1 MTKINQ
7 AYLFCLDEHRTFSE
21 DVKKRFSDTSKYRV
35 ISTSS
40 QHEFLKTLE
49 NEREHSFCKVA
60 VITIYE
66 AKEQGLII
74 ENLAKTVKETDPAV
88 WLILVYPVE
97 KGEEIKKALKFNI
110 DGFIPR
116 NDNAIIRLHNTVK
129 RLIGWH
135 NLEIYRKRRNLSL
148 LFLLAFVIL
157 SAIILLVAYLR
168 HPIYF

>member
-7 AYLFCLDEHRTFSE
+7 VHLFCLDEHRTFSE
-21 DVKKRFSDTSKYRV
+21 DVRKRFADTSKYRV

-49 NEREHSFCKVA
+49 NEKEHRFCKVA

-74 ENLAKTVKETDPAV
+74 ENLAKTVKKTDPSV

-97 KGEEIKKALKFNI
+97 KGEEIKKTVKFNI
-110 DGFIPR
+110 DAFIPR

-135 NLEIYRKRRNLSL
+135 NLEISRKRRNLSL
-148 LFLLAFVIL
+148 FFLLAISVLAAIL
-157 SAIILLVAYLR
+157 LLVAYLKY
-168 HPIYF
+168 PLFF

>member
-40 QHEFLKTLE
+40 QHEFLKTIE
-49 NEREHSFCKVA
+49 NERDHHFCKIA

-66 AKEQGLII
+66 AKDHRLVI
-74 ENLAKTVKETDPAV
+74 ENLTKAVKETDPSAS
-88 WLILVYPVE
+88 LILVHPVD
-97 KGEEIKKALKFNI
+97 KGEEIKKAVRFNI

-116 NDNAIIRLHNTVK
+116 NDNSIIRLHNSVK

-135 NLEIYRKRRNLSL
+135 NLEISRKRRKLSL
-148 LFLLAFVIL
+148 
-157 SAIILLVAYLR
+157 IILLIFAVISAILLILAYFKYPL
-168 HPIYF
+168 YF

>member
-40 QHEFLKTLE
+40 QHEFLKTIE
-49 NEREHSFCKVA
+49 NEKDHLFCKIA
-60 VITIYE
+60 VITVYE
-66 AKEQGLII
+66 AKELGLVIG
-74 ENLAKTVKETDPAV
+74 NLAKTVKETDPAAS
-88 WLILVYPVE
+88 LILIYPVE

-110 DGFIPR
+110 DEFIPR

-135 NLEIYRKRRNLSL
+135 NLEISRKRRNLSL
-148 LFLLAFVIL
+148 VCLLVFVVL
-157 SAIILLVAYLR
+157 SAILLILAYFKYPL
-168 HPIYF
+168 YF